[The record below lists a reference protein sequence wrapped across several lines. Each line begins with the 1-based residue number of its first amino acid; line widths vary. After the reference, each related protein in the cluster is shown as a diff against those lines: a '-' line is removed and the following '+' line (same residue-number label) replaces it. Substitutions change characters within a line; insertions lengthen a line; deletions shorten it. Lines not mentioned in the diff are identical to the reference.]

1 MANRYPLILDVTDG
15 NKIKELPEGD
25 NLYLR
30 TNSIEEVQDINALG
44 TINAADIR
52 IAGQRLQPQ
61 GILDFTDTPS
71 SYEGAANQILKV
83 KSTEDGIDFVDV
95 GDLGDLTAGNIIIT
109 GSIVPDQD
117 NTSSLG
123 NESRKYTNVR
133 SYNLFG
139 NLRGHDGTLVFD
151 AATSRLFYGALVG
164 APTSLSEFTNDVGYV
179 TINQVSSYLE
189 DNLTISD
196 FRGSVFAD
204 DSTLLVDGVNGN
216 IPWSVISGVPDF
228 VTAEEVSLLADIEN
242 LTIPWSSISDAPNF
256 VTAEE
261 VSLLADIENLTI
273 PWSSISDA
281 PNFVTAEDDVTF
293 NGITTETLTITGV
306 GTSTIQSGND
316 IVLQATNRTRIEGTP
331 FRVAQLT
338 TTERNEFIAQNGD
351 IIYNTTDN
359 KFQGYENGS
368 WVNLI

>member
-256 VTAEE
+256 VTAE
-261 VSLLADIENLTI
+261 
-273 PWSSISDA
+273 
-281 PNFVTAEDDVTF
+281 DDVTF